1 MLQGKR
7 VLLGITASIAAYKTA
22 EIVRLF
28 KKKGALVKV
37 IQTKSSLDFVSPLTL
52 STLSQ
57 NQVYSE
63 IVDSDSGEWNNHVDL
78 GLWADFMVIAPLTA
92 NTMSKMTAG
101 ECDNLLL
108 ATYLSAKCPVYFAPA
123 MDLDMYKH
131 PTTINNIKKL
141 QSFGNILIPSAFGE
155 LASGLIGEGRMA
167 EPVEIIEHIVAD
179 LSKDLP
185 LLNKKI
191 LVTAGPTYEA
201 IDAIRFIG
209 NRSSG
214 KMGVAIAKECARNGA
229 KVKLVLGPSN
239 IEVKET
245 NINIARVESAKE
257 MMEVVE
263 RNFND
268 TNISIFAAA
277 VSDYAPKYTQK
288 NKIKKKDK
296 DFKLS
301 LLPTTDI
308 LFEMGLRKNVGQFLV
323 GFALE
328 TENELENAKDK
339 LKRKNLDMIVL
350 NSIND
355 KDSGFDFDTNKI
367 TIIDKQNN
375 ILNFELK
382 DKAEV
387 AKDIVRRII
396 KLSK

>member
-7 VLLGITASIAAYKTA
+7 VLLGVTASIAAYKTA

-185 LLNKKI
+185 LSNKKI

-201 IDAIRFIG
+201 IDPIRFIG

-214 KMGVAIAKECARNGA
+214 KMGVEIAKECARNGA
-229 KVKLVLGPSN
+229 QVKLILGPSN
-239 IEVKET
+239 IDVKET

-328 TENELENAKDK
+328 SENELENAKDK

-355 KDSGFDFDTNKI
+355 KDSGFNFDTNKI

-396 KLSK
+396 KLNK

>member
-1 MLQGKR
+1 
-7 VLLGITASIAAYKTA
+7 
-22 EIVRLF
+22 
-28 KKKGALVKV
+28 
-37 IQTKSSLDFVSPLTL
+37 
-52 STLSQ
+52 
-57 NQVYSE
+57 
-63 IVDSDSGEWNNHVDL
+63 
-78 GLWADFMVIAPLTA
+78 
-92 NTMSKMTAG
+92 
-101 ECDNLLL
+101 
-108 ATYLSAKCPVYFAPA
+108 
-123 MDLDMYKH
+123 
-131 PTTINNIKKL
+131 
-141 QSFGNILIPSAFGE
+141 
-155 LASGLIGEGRMA
+155 
-167 EPVEIIEHIVAD
+167 
-179 LSKDLP
+179 
-185 LLNKKI
+185 
-191 LVTAGPTYEA
+191 
-201 IDAIRFIG
+201 
-209 NRSSG
+209 
-214 KMGVAIAKECARNGA
+214 MGVAIAKECARNGA
-229 KVKLVLGPSN
+229 QVKLILGPSN
-239 IEVKET
+239 IDVKET

-301 LLPTTDI
+301 LRPTTDI

-328 TENELENAKDK
+328 SENELENAKDK

-355 KDSGFDFDTNKI
+355 KDSGFNFDTNKI